1 MDRLWNLYIT
11 KKKGEKTNSSA
22 PYSYGMIYKAE
33 DILVKIGEIMWR
45 LQNEKIQRLYAWN

>member
-45 LQNEKIQRLYAWN
+45 LTE